1 MGDSFTYQLSGGLD
15 AVQLISLII
24 LLMMWTFWTF
34 GIFSSERSVT
44 AQLTNLLFDINDN
57 YVADGAG
64 GTDELR
70 LGQGRGHHV

>member
-1 MGDSFTYQLSGGLD
+1 
-15 AVQLISLII
+15 
-24 LLMMWTFWTF
+24 MWTFWTL
-34 GIFSSERSVT
+34 GIFSSERCVT